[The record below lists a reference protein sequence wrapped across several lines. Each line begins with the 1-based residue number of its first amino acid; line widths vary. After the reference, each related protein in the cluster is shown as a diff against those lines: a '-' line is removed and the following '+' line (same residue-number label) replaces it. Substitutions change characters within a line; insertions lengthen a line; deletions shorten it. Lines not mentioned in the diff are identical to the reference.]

1 MDYVSNFFGVVDSY
15 LNADINQMINRTY
28 QGKSYLSML
37 FDFVNDCLFDD
48 EMEAVEEGYSVGI
61 LMIII
66 QYYYGQMDTVLEPCI
81 TIIQKFIEKMEAK
94 IDELL
99 RSNEEEESIRDY
111 YMELD
116 RDCIV
121 SAFVGFLTGTGIKMV
136 CVLCFVWYFIVSF

>member
-1 MDYVSNFFGVVDSY
+1 MIWNCYPLVVLTVEQSAMDYVSNFFGVVDSY

-66 QYYYGQMDTVLEPCI
+66 QYCYGQMDTVLEPCI

-121 SAFVGFLTGTGIKMV
+121 SD
-136 CVLCFVWYFIVSF
+136 CV

>member
-1 MDYVSNFFGVVDSY
+1 MIWNCYPLVVLTVEQSAMDYVSNFFGVVDSY
-15 LNADINQMINRTY
+15 LNADINQMVNRTY

-66 QYYYGQMDTVLEPCI
+66 HYCYGQMDTVLEPCI
-81 TIIQKFIEKMEAK
+81 QIVQKFIEKMEAK

-116 RDCIV
+116 RNCIV
-121 SAFVGFLTGTGIKMV
+121 SD
-136 CVLCFVWYFIVSF
+136 CV